1 MTKWMVRQVRRG
13 SFVDP
18 NRDVEVT
25 GGALIGVSRWL
36 LATAC
41 VLAVALAV
49 PMIAGTGPDTLRAA
63 MIVPAAPAP
72 PAPAPPT
79 PAPPVPAPSTA
90 APPVPAPAPPTSPPS
105 SVPPGVPVPPGPAA
119 AAVAAA
125 EDAAAGST
133 ELAVAVLDR
142 TTGEVAIGAG
152 GAAPFFTASLAKVV
166 VAVDVLDRRRTEG
179 LAVSDV
185 DLDLLRRAL
194 GPSDDEAMNAL
205 WTRFDGFGA
214 PARVTASL
222 GLAATNAP
230 EQPGQWGEV
239 SVSAADNL
247 RIWQYILDAM
257 PAADRDFLVAAM
269 EVAPTISRDGFDQA
283 FGLLS
288 PAVDGPDAPGAVAK
302 QGWMCCVAG
311 QRYLNS
317 VGFVGADQRFLV
329 AVLTRY
335 PRGSGWDAARTEVDG
350 IADATVQA
358 LN

>member
-1 MTKWMVRQVRRG
+1 M
-13 SFVDP
+13 
-18 NRDVEVT
+18 
-25 GGALIGVSRWL
+25 IGVSRWL

-41 VLAVALAV
+41 VLGVALAV
-49 PMIAGTGPDTLRAA
+49 PMIAGTGPDTLRAS
-63 MIVPAAPAP
+63 MIVPAAPTP
-72 PAPAPPT
+72 PAAAPLT
-79 PAPPVPAPSTA
+79 PAPPIPVPVPPASAPS
-90 APPVPAPAPPTSPPS
+90 
-105 SVPPGVPVPPGPAA
+105 PGEPVPPGPAA

-125 EDAAAGST
+125 EGAAEGST

-142 TTGEVAIGAG
+142 TTGEMAIGAG

-205 WTRFDGFGA
+205 WTRFDGVGA

-247 RIWQYILDAM
+247 RIWQYIVDAM

-269 EVAPTISRDGFDQA
+269 QVAPMIARDGFDQA

-288 PAVDGPDAPGAVAK
+288 PAVDGPAAPGAVAK

-329 AVLTRY
+329 AVLTRH
-335 PRGSGWDAARTEVDG
+335 PRGSGWDAARREVNG

-358 LN
+358 LK